1 MGLSPYSSPADGGV
15 LCVILFNTAMSIS
28 VIKEMVRSILSVIGI
43 PIASPWEE
51 HPAGDATE
59 ECRASPSESY
69 MEEFRSQTPTLRY
82 DSVCTSRRGGE
93 KEEKEC
99 CCCYCCVC
107 LAEFKPDAEINLLS
121 CGHVFHLLCLEKWV
135 KSWGVTCPLCRNS
148 VMTLHQQDDKENVM
162 TCPM

>member
-28 VIKEMVRSILSVIGI
+28 MIKEMVRSILSVIGI

-51 HPAGDATE
+51 YPAGDAIE

-69 MEEFRSQTPTLRY
+69 MEEFRSQTLTLRY
-82 DSVCTSRRGGE
+82 DSFE
-93 KEEKEC
+93 
-99 CCCYCCVC
+99 
-107 LAEFKPDAEINLLS
+107 PDAEINLLS
-121 CGHVFHLLCLEKWV
+121 CGHVFHLSCLEKWV

-148 VMTLHQQDDKENVM
+148 VMTLHQQDDEENVM
-162 TCPM
+162 ICPM